1 MDTLE
6 SRGLTLSAVESQRQG
21 STVTSLALKDLSAG
35 IWCVSSKEE
44 SLPALRFRVLAVVNG
59 AAVSAGVCVSVW
71 IVVFSG
77 MCPVLGLL
85 GHGTGLF

>member
-1 MDTLE
+1 MYVARL
-6 SRGLTLSAVESQRQG
+6 R
-21 STVTSLALKDLSAG
+21 
-35 IWCVSSKEE
+35 SSVDGR
-44 SLPALRFRVLAVVNG
+44 LGCFRVLAVVNG
-59 AAVSAGVCVSVW
+59 AAVSAEVCVSVW